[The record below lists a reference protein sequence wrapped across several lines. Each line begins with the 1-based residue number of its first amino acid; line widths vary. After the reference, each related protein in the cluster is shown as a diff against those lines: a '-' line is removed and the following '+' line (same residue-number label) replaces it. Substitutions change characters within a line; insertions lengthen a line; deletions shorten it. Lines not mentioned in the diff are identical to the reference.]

1 MRVLKFRMWD
11 TINNDWIDSILDSA
25 SIHVNEWFRKT
36 YIIFQQYTVL
46 KDKNEDIRKTKQ
58 NR

>member
-11 TINNDWIDSILDSA
+11 TINNDWIDSILDST

-36 YIIFQQYTVL
+36 NIIFQQYTGL
-46 KDKNEDIRKTKQ
+46 KDKNEDISKTKQ